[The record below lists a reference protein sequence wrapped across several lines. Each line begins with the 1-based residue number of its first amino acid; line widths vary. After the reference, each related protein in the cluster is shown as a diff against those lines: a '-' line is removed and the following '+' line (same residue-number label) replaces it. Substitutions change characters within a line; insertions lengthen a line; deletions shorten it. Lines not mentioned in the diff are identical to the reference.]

1 LFYFRFARDLTENR
15 LMFAPLSRFNPRRPD
30 PDEIEGAFVHGVRI
44 EHPREPRSRRLELVL
59 AICWVLV
66 LAKCAAVHW
75 AVKHYA
81 VPFNAWW
88 LIGPTLAFA
97 SLCTLV
103 YWRRD

>member
-1 LFYFRFARDLTENR
+1 
-15 LMFAPLSRFNPRRPD
+15 MFAPLSRFSSRRPD
-30 PDEIEGAFVHGVRI
+30 PDEIDAAFVRGVRI

-66 LAKCAAVHW
+66 IAKCVTVHW
-75 AVKHYA
+75 ACRTYA
-81 VPFNAWW
+81 VPFNPWW

-97 SLCTLV
+97 GLCTLV